1 MKVLIIGDQNIL
13 KTYRKTFDCW
23 LLFIVHF
30 RWAGTFWSRA
40 TFSSDDKLV
49 HGGRKLALNA
59 LKWDKIKDSRY
70 AILSVCVGHVE
81 ILENDEKA
89 RLPWSLKNG
98 GNGARGILADM
109 PTVLAWD
116 LGTYP

>member
-1 MKVLIIGDQNIL
+1 MLIIGDQNIL
-13 KTYRKTFDCW
+13 KTHRKTFDCW

-30 RWAGTFWSRA
+30 RWAGTFWSRG

-70 AILSVCVGHVE
+70 AILSVYVGHVE
-81 ILENDEKA
+81 ILENDKKA

-109 PTVLAWD
+109 PAVLAWD